1 VNTLPGHIQVLA
13 GNVEILR
20 KSKGDVDVD
29 MAERKAAVSAMQDAF
44 NPDPEDIENT
54 VDETTEINGSVD
66 DDTLRLSYHLVRQR
80 WAKEDRVSKKEIW
93 MYNVWK
99 Q

>member
-1 VNTLPGHIQVLA
+1 
-13 GNVEILR
+13 
-20 KSKGDVDVD
+20 

-54 VDETTEINGSVD
+54 VDETTEVNGSVD
-66 DDTLRLSYHLVRQR
+66 DGTLRLSYHLLRQR
-80 WAKEDRVSKKEIW
+80 WVKEDRVSKKEIW
-93 MYNVWK
+93 MFNVGT